1 MGNASE
7 AHRSRPQGYMTNDRK
22 NWEEWVR
29 TLANSTNPRDTDL
42 LVVKIGLLFKD
53 QKEEV
58 REKILSILDDGEIVD
73 QWDFKRELKSLLS
86 SLQDPIT

>member
-1 MGNASE
+1 
-7 AHRSRPQGYMTNDRK
+7 MTNDRK